1 MSTWVLMNLLPL
13 AILRRMALVIVD
25 ECEYENSEEY
35 PPDEATESSSRKLG
49 SEEPNG
55 SECVLELLLD
65 LDMLDLMLLRTRR
78 TTSSSTLPTLSALAL
93 EPRLNRRRL
102 SAGLTSMLQPS

>member
-1 MSTWVLMNLLPL
+1 
-13 AILRRMALVIVD
+13 MALVIVD

-49 SEEPNG
+49 SEELNG
-55 SECVLELLLD
+55 SEWLDSLPLELLLD